1 MTVSRDWPKTLRST
15 TNFTQEQLDA
25 TNLCS
30 GGSFSNILL
39 TTTNALA
46 ATSGG
51 GGGGAVSVSG
61 NSRNA
66 TIHHI
71 PIYHPIGHI
80 PLTTNHSTTT
90 SSATTSTTL
99 GSESIGDC
107 GPTTSISFDHHQ
119 STAAGLV
126 IQQHPATIHHQFLG
140 ASANFLN
147 FAIGCPHPK
156 GLGEQQFEYIPNPAT
171 VVGLASGQ
179 FSGQNEK
186 KVLVL
191 EANHSAQQPSGM
203 GDESLDQKFFVFHN
217 NHVQSSPPPPPNSS
231 SSAAVT
237 VAANALSHPGGSL
250 NVLSLSAASAS
261 VHHPQTHHSL
271 HQNSLP
277 LLCANA
283 TASLSAI
290 DALHTA
296 KEQKVSVRSSWL
308 PVCVSVQ
315 GDAQVCG

>member
-51 GGGGAVSVSG
+51 GGASG
-61 NSRNA
+61 NSRTA

-80 PLTTNHSTTT
+80 PLTTTHSTTT
-90 SSATTSTTL
+90 ASTTL

-107 GPTTSISFDHHQ
+107 EPTTSISFDHHQ

-126 IQQHPATIHHQFLG
+126 IQQHPTTIHHQFLG

-156 GLGEQQFEYIPNPAT
+156 GLAEQQFEYGTNPTT
-171 VVGLASGQ
+171 VVGLACGQ

-217 NHVQSSPPPPPNSS
+217 SHVQSSPPPPPPNSS
-231 SSAAVT
+231 SSAAAAAAVT
-237 VAANALSHPGGSL
+237 VAANALSQHGGSL

-261 VHHPQTHHSL
+261 VHHPQTHHQHHSL

-296 KEQKVSVRSSWL
+296 KEQKVSVL
-308 PVCVSVQ
+308 VGAVCV
-315 GDAQVCG
+315 